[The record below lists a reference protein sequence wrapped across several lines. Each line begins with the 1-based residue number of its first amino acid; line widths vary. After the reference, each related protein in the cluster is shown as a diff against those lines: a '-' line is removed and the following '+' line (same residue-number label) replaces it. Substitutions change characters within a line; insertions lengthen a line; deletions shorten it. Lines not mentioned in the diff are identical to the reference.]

1 MTLNKIIGGR
11 CLKKI
16 INKKILILLF
26 TFLLLFTL
34 TACDE
39 DGQLAIDS
47 LLNEDP
53 LIDNNMDEAEEAEK
67 IDKEAI
73 EVEGNIEVHFIDV
86 GQGDSVF
93 IRQGDF
99 SMLIDGGENSYG
111 DLVVDY
117 LRGEGIEKLD
127 YVIGTHPHSDHIGGI
142 DDVINSFDIGKVIM
156 PKVTHTTKT
165 FEDVILAI
173 KNKELKITTPNVG
186 DKYSLGDGEFI
197 ILGPSSDDYKNL
209 NDYSIM
215 LKLSYGDTSFLFTG
229 DAEKVAE
236 EELLSLDYDISVDV
250 LHVGH
255 HGSKTSSRGLD
266 KIKPKYGIIQ
276 VAEDNIYNLPNEMIL
291 DRLKDNNVEIYRND
305 IHGTVKVISDGTD
318 ISIYTEKQAI
328 DIGEMDEVE
337 DEGAGL
343 ALNKYIGN
351 KNSKTLHKD
360 DCSSLPD
367 EHNRIYFDNREDA
380 ISKDYKPCSRC
391 NP

>member
-1 MTLNKIIGGR
+1 MTLNRIIGGR
-11 CLKKI
+11 YLKKI
-16 INKKILILLF
+16 RNSKILILLF

-39 DGQLAIDS
+39 DGGLSIEN

-53 LIDNNMDEAEEAEK
+53 LIDNNIDEEE
-67 IDKEAI
+67 IDKENT
-73 EVEGNIEVHFIDV
+73 ERQGNIEVHFIDV

-99 SMLIDGGENSYG
+99 SMLIDAGENVYG
-111 DLVVDY
+111 QVVVDY
-117 LRGEGIEKLD
+117 LREEGIEKLD
-127 YVIGTHPHSDHIGGI
+127 YIIGTHPHSDHIGGL

-173 KNKELKITTPNVG
+173 KNKGLKITTPNVG

-197 ILGPSSDDYKNL
+197 ILGPSSNDYKNL

-236 EELLSLDYDISVDV
+236 EELLNLDYDIRVDV

-305 IHGTVKVISDGTD
+305 IHGTVKVRSDGRD
-318 ISIYTEKQAI
+318 ISIYTEKEAI
-328 DIGEMDEVE
+328 DIGGTDEVE
-337 DEGAGL
+337 DDGEGL
-343 ALNKYIGN
+343 ELNKYIGN
-351 KNSKTLHKD
+351 KNSKILHKD

-367 EHNRIYFDNREDA
+367 EGNRIYFDNREEA
-380 ISKDYKPCSRC
+380 ISKGFKPCSTC